1 MSARGPKLSYSKDLG
16 LFSSVI
22 HILCSVTNHIKLLA
36 MQKCTVPL
44 ICAHLYEQIKSYT
57 NTAKTHLD
65 VKSNICL
72 KLVDSTLKLFATV

>member
-1 MSARGPKLSYSKDLG
+1 
-16 LFSSVI
+16 
-22 HILCSVTNHIKLLA
+22 

-57 NTAKTHLD
+57 NTNTTKTPLD

-72 KLVDSTLKLFATV
+72 KLVDSMLKLFAEAKHLVRQNSIYTTARHTNRTKDITPAHSPH